1 MFPKINF
8 IVKIQETNTRY
19 ETPNKLNIDQRES
32 TLFPTRSV
40 ESFEESDANFSKL
53 KLTMFKSIDKVLT
66 KRTATA
72 ESKVTEI
79 ESGRSRERASGESER
94 DPDPGHSSFLG
105 ATERDLFGKRVL
117 G

>member
-1 MFPKINF
+1 M
-8 IVKIQETNTRY
+8 R
-19 ETPNKLNIDQRES
+19 
-32 TLFPTRSV
+32 
-40 ESFEESDANFSKL
+40 
-53 KLTMFKSIDKVLT
+53 
-66 KRTATA
+66 A

-79 ESGRSRERASGESER
+79 ESDCSRERASGESER

>member
-1 MFPKINF
+1 M
-8 IVKIQETNTRY
+8 R
-19 ETPNKLNIDQRES
+19 
-32 TLFPTRSV
+32 
-40 ESFEESDANFSKL
+40 
-53 KLTMFKSIDKVLT
+53 
-66 KRTATA
+66 A

-105 ATERDLFGKRVL
+105 ATERDPFGKRVL